1 MAKYQAVVFDLDGT
15 LLDTLTDLWNAVNVA
30 CKSKGFPPRTRLQ
43 VRRDLGNGL
52 QRLLKL
58 SLPKDVDEN
67 QFKCL
72 FQSFRQYYLAHC
84 NEETHPYAGIP
95 ELLKTLQAAGI
106 KTAIVSNKAHPA
118 VQELRNRYFP
128 ETMKV
133 AIGESAEVRRK
144 PAPDTVLKAL
154 RELGVD
160 KSQAVYVG
168 DSEVDK
174 ATADNVGMDCFLV
187 TWGFRDR
194 GELKA
199 LEPTALVDRPEDIA
213 KLVLG

>member
-1 MAKYQAVVFDLDGT
+1 MTKYQAVVFDLDGT
-15 LLDTLTDLWNAVNVA
+15 LLDTLTDLWNAVNAA

-67 QFKCL
+67 RFKCI
-72 FQSFRQYYLAHC
+72 FQAFRQYYLNHC
-84 NEETHPYAGIP
+84 NEATHPYEGIP
-95 ELLKTLQAAGI
+95 ELLRQLQAAGV

-118 VQELRNRYFP
+118 VQELRDRYFP
-128 ETMKV
+128 EIMKV
-133 AIGESAEVRRK
+133 AIGESTQVRRK
-144 PAPDTVLKAL
+144 PAPDTVLQAL

-199 LEPTALVDRPEDIA
+199 LEPTALVDQPEEIG